1 MKSSRSKSTKSIGKS
16 KEQFGRKEKLLES
29 EQIEETSECLFD
41 LPWHS
46 FGALV
51 LFISVYVKCTSASI
65 PSGDSGDFIMA
76 AHHFGVAHPPGYPL
90 FVTCGYFWMK
100 ILPFGNPAYKLNL
113 LTSLIGALA
122 AFIIYITTY
131 KITNFI
137 PSAVYASAMFAFSH
151 LIWFHSIGAEIF
163 ALNNLFCGILLYWVV
178 RFQRS
183 AVSKRARVAMEA
195 SFLSGLSMCNQ
206 HTSFLFIGVIG
217 FWMFLSLLQ
226 DKAITLKQFWWTGA
240 AFCLGL
246 LPYIQLPISAY
257 FSNAP
262 NTWGDHRSFSG
273 IWRHFLRDEY
283 GTLRLSAD
291 DDVSGDIW
299 GNLKMCIQDL
309 INEMGTTTLLLSA
322 LSLLLA
328 RYFQNQKNIVYVYA
342 VSLVVYLLFF
352 CNQANLD
359 ISDKS
364 KQLSKGVL
372 ERFWMQSNVAVSILS
387 GCGLWFVYSLI
398 SQRHKSSSHLLHCFL
413 CAAALSAGAHQIGIN
428 YNDCDMSSNFMV
440 RDFGKKMLDSV
451 PNNSVLLVKGDL
463 GIPAMYLRY
472 SEFYREDLDLVDQE
486 LMGFPWYK
494 SMVGPRYNKFIF
506 PYDRELYYRKVER
519 RRNEKEPFTYN
530 FENVFDVHRKAG
542 VPVYIFPASL
552 KEGDNSWEES
562 YEVVPG
568 SMADEVRHKAELY
581 SLGQYL
587 DTAYQMEFDSSVE
600 NCDKTLYPVRSWEYM
615 IAVQCGN
622 NAFALPE
629 YAHVKLAED
638 GAAHLKVENR
648 SVMIKIFE
656 LYRRVCEALTIE
668 SEDGKSK
675 TMFETAHHETYG
687 IMSYFL
693 YLNYMQTNERVEAGK
708 YARVMT
714 KQLETFLS
722 LSSDAASA
730 IARIDAW
737 CGKSV
742 KLISQEP

>member
-217 FWMFLSLLQ
+217 SWMFLSLLQ

-328 RYFQNQKNIVYVYA
+328 RYFQNQKNATNQIVIMIRSDVCSSTHLHINQRVTKFTA
-342 VSLVVYLLFF
+342 MQISSLTGGLL
-352 CNQANLD
+352 
-359 ISDKS
+359 S
-364 KQLSKGVL
+364 
-372 ERFWMQSNVAVSILS
+372 E
-387 GCGLWFVYSLI
+387 YP
-398 SQRHKSSSHLLHCFL
+398 SSFRLK
-413 CAAALSAGAHQIGIN
+413 
-428 YNDCDMSSNFMV
+428 
-440 RDFGKKMLDSV
+440 RV
-451 PNNSVLLVKGDL
+451 PLMTSW
-463 GIPAMYLRY
+463 YLRY

-542 VPVYIFPASL
+542 VPVYIFPVSL

-587 DTAYQMEFDSSVE
+587 DTAYQMEFDSSVK

-622 NAFALPE
+622 NAFAVPE

-648 SVMIKIFE
+648 SVMIRIFE

-693 YLNYMQTNERVEAGK
+693 YLNYMQTNERVKAGK

-730 IARIDAW
+730 IASNDFSSIRNVLAAAKKEFLGLMTDEKYEFIRSD
-737 CGKSV
+737 
-742 KLISQEP
+742 